1 MQGQINVL
9 YILCFTKERWGTW
22 NHAVKG
28 EERVVS
34 VYYSVDTAIST
45 ESEKTMVHTMQNF
58 VIGRLAKAPYMV
70 AAHVLSGL
78 AVGALLLSAMP
89 AQAQS
94 TAPAQAATEKQK
106 ATEAPAIPVPD
117 AVLAAGIAGDENSA
131 AAVKAWL
138 AAGATPAV
146 RVARGVALIK
156 SLRRSPAAKD
166 PAAILAAADRIA
178 TMVADD
184 LSGRRVTQLA
194 VDKDFRPSAKS
205 IAWDLGPQDGTT
217 HPGFERVLPGDSR
230 IEGGNMQ
237 ALRRPSDDPLLT
249 DGIVGIERLKVK
261 VAEGRY
267 RIVLMTEPIGEAS
280 TQLSPFGRTVVI
292 NGVEIPVADA
302 PAAEWGNRAYLSQD
316 SAALAASYNGNPA
329 PGGGPVIATQA
340 GGVIIVEGSTRG
352 TGNNAELI
360 IELRQPAGRRSYIT
374 GLLVEPAEEP
384 SSLWRTPEDRSADI
398 SLDEQFSLEGSLL
411 DSIAE
416 LVEDLAPAAGPQAT
430 AQVRDLPEVIF
441 ESPEVVSPS

>member
-1 MQGQINVL
+1 
-9 YILCFTKERWGTW
+9 
-22 NHAVKG
+22 
-28 EERVVS
+28 
-34 VYYSVDTAIST
+34 
-45 ESEKTMVHTMQNF
+45 
-58 VIGRLAKAPYMV
+58 
-70 AAHVLSGL
+70 
-78 AVGALLLSAMP
+78 
-89 AQAQS
+89 
-94 TAPAQAATEKQK
+94 
-106 ATEAPAIPVPD
+106 VPD

-178 TMVADD
+178 TMVSND

-249 DGIVGIERLKVK
+249 DGIVGVERLKVK

-267 RIVLMTEPIGEAS
+267 R
-280 TQLSPFGRTVVI
+280 
-292 NGVEIPVADA
+292 
-302 PAAEWGNRAYLSQD
+302 
-316 SAALAASYNGNPA
+316 
-329 PGGGPVIATQA
+329 
-340 GGVIIVEGSTRG
+340 
-352 TGNNAELI
+352 
-360 IELRQPAGRRSYIT
+360 
-374 GLLVEPAEEP
+374 
-384 SSLWRTPEDRSADI
+384 
-398 SLDEQFSLEGSLL
+398 
-411 DSIAE
+411 
-416 LVEDLAPAAGPQAT
+416 
-430 AQVRDLPEVIF
+430 
-441 ESPEVVSPS
+441 